1 MRELLYEAALAAARP
16 VLRLAAPFHPR
27 LSAGVAGRAAAVP
40 QLAAWGAAHRRP
52 SAPLVWV
59 HAPSVGEALM
69 AQAILEALLA
79 RRPGVQIGFTWF
91 STSAERVAARVPA
104 DVRAYLPW
112 DTRGPVR
119 RALDALR
126 PDALVFVRTEI
137 WPVLVREAAAR
148 GIPCALVNA
157 VLSSGSSR
165 ASGPGRWAL
174 EPAYARLSAVG
185 AVSDEDAARFP
196 ALGVPPGRVRVT
208 GDGRFDQVWARVH
221 GERGG
226 RAVRAAAP
234 APAPADAGAARGA
247 AHEPAAVA
255 AVRQGPGPLL
265 VAGST
270 WPADEALLVRALAAV
285 RGQHPLRAVI
295 APHEPTPA
303 HLEGLDRTLD
313 GAGLSHA
320 RLAAVEA
327 GTPAPDV
334 VVVDRVGVLA
344 DLYRAGSLAWVGGG
358 FGTDGLHS
366 VVEPAALA
374 LPVLFGPRL
383 GNAREAG
390 ALAAEG
396 GGFVVRTAAEA
407 EAALRRLL
415 ADHAAREE
423 AGRAAMGFVRARL
436 GGAAANAA
444 LVAELLDGRGEG

>member
-1 MRELLYEAALAAARP
+1 MRELLYEAALGAARP

-40 QLAAWGAAHRRP
+40 QLATWGAAHRRP

-79 RRPGVQIGFTWF
+79 RRPGVQIAFTWF

-148 GIPCALVNA
+148 GIPCALLNA
-157 VLSSGSSR
+157 VLSSGSTR
-165 ASGPGRWAL
+165 ASGVGRWAL
-174 EPAYARLSAVG
+174 EPAYARLTAIG

-196 ALGVPPGRVRVT
+196 ALGVPAGRVRVT
-208 GDGRFDQVWARVH
+208 GDARFDQVWGRVH
-221 GERGG
+221 GGADAG
-226 RAVRAAAP
+226 APAAP
-234 APAPADAGAARGA
+234 AAARGA
-247 AHEPAAVA
+247 AHEPPAVA
-255 AVRQGPGPLL
+255 AVRRGPGVLL

-270 WPADEALLVRALAAV
+270 WPADEALLVPALAAV
-285 RGQHPLRAVI
+285 RRAYGVRAVI

-303 HLEGLDRTLD
+303 HLDGLERTLVA
-313 GAGLSHA
+313 AGLEHA

-344 DLYRAGSLAWVGGG
+344 DLYKAGSLAWVGGG
-358 FGTDGLHS
+358 FGVDGLHS
-366 VVEPAALA
+366 VVEPAALG
-374 LPVLFGPRL
+374 LPVLFGPRF
-383 GNAREAG
+383 GNAREAE

-396 GGFVVRTAAEA
+396 GGFVARTAAEA

-415 ADHAAREE
+415 ADRAARED
-423 AGRAAMGFVRARL
+423 AGRAALDFVRARL

-444 LVAELLDGRGEG
+444 LVEELLDGRGGA